1 MSMALR
7 IPSRDDLHRL
17 AQSNHFTLSNDE
29 VEVYYALMTTFF
41 PLFDQLDQLPEPHIP
56 RRYPARDPGSRPER
70 QHDPYNAIVRRC
82 SVLGAAAGP
91 LAGKRVGLKDNICIA
106 GMPMTCGS
114 TVLQGLVPDTDAT
127 IVTRLLDA
135 GARIVAILNMDNF
148 AFSGAGDTSAYGPT
162 LNPHS
167 LQHLAGGSS
176 GGSAAALYYDD
187 IDLTIGGDQGG
198 SIRIPASWCGVVGLK
213 PTHSLVPYTGIVGID
228 QTFDHAGPM
237 ARSVAEVA
245 QAMEVLAGKDPLDPR
260 QYDVPVQSY
269 MAALGRD
276 LRGIRVG
283 VLKEGFGQEGA
294 EADVDAAVRAAT
306 ETLGTLGATVT
317 EVSVPAHLTAGA
329 VAWGLFAEGMA
340 ALLHSNGMGY
350 HWRGAYNPAMAVAVG
365 KSLQAQ
371 AADYPPQIKLVSM
384 LGTYLRQHYHGRF
397 YAKAQNLRPGLRA
410 SYDTVLQQVDVI
422 AMPTTPMKA
431 HAYEPQLGIAERILQ
446 GWNMLG
452 NTAPF
457 DMTGHPSLSIPC
469 AKSQG
474 LPVGLMLT
482 GRHFEDATL
491 LAVAHVFEQKV
502 PWQSR

>member
-1 MSMALR
+1 MTLR
-7 IPSRDDLHRL
+7 MPTRDDLHRL
-17 AQSNHFTLSNDE
+17 ALSNHFTLSDE
-29 VEVYYALMTTFF
+29 EAQAYHGLL
-41 PLFDQLDQLPEPHIP
+41 PDLFHLLELLEQMPEPKGP

-70 QHDPYNAIVRRC
+70 QSDPFNAIVRRC
-82 SVLGAAAGP
+82 SVVGAAEGP
-91 LAGKRVGLKDNICIA
+91 LAGKRVGLKDNVCIA
-106 GMPMTCGS
+106 GVPMTCGS
-114 TVLQGLVPDTDAT
+114 KVLQGFVPDTDAT

-135 GARIVAILNMDNF
+135 GAQIVAVLNMDNF

-213 PTHSLVPYTGIVGID
+213 PTHGLVPYTGIVGID

-245 QAMEVLAGKDPLDPR
+245 QTVEVLAGKDPLDPR
-260 QYDVPVQSY
+260 QGDVPVQFY
-269 MAALGRD
+269 TAALGRD
-276 LRGIRVG
+276 LRGVRLG
-283 VLKEGFGQEGA
+283 LLREGFGQQGA
-294 EADVDAAVRAAT
+294 EPDVEAAVRAAIDI
-306 ETLGTLGATVT
+306 LGTLGATVT
-317 EVSVPAHLTAGA
+317 EVSVPAHTTAGA
-329 VAWGLFAEGMA
+329 IGWGLFAEGMA

-350 HWRGAYNPAMAVAVG
+350 HWRGAYNPAMAIAFG
-365 KSLQAQ
+365 QSLQARG
-371 AADYPPQIKLVSM
+371 DDLPPQIKLVTM

-397 YAKAQNLRPGLRA
+397 YAKAQNLRPGLRV
-410 SYDTVLQQVDVI
+410 SYDAVLQQVDVLV
-422 AMPTTPMKA
+422 MPTTPMKA
-431 HAYEPQLGIAERILQ
+431 HAYEPQLDIQALITH

-457 DMTGHPSLSIPC
+457 DLTGHPSLSVPC
-469 AKSQG
+469 AKSHG

-491 LAVAHVFEQKV
+491 LAVAHAFEQHVDWEK
-502 PWQSR
+502 R